1 MALRAYILRSD
12 FSVDSAR
19 PVALETLDALGWKTA
34 SLTGSRD
41 LDQSARSLVHEWGIP
56 LTQEDSVVPL
66 DLKKG
71 ADNPPKVA
79 QILAKIFQF
88 SGAVTFATTVDGAIL
103 LKTGNTHFDLEDVVS
118 KNWIRMELGP
128 GQIFYIPAGAKL
140 RFTFSDQATNMA
152 GLAFIK
158 GGLANAGVVEEKVLD
173 NLTIRGAYLHSVG
186 KI

>member
-12 FSVDSAR
+12 FSIDSTR

-34 SLTGSRD
+34 SLTGSQD
-41 LDQSARSLVHEWGIP
+41 LDQSARNLAQEWGIP

-66 DLKKG
+66 DLNKG

-79 QILAKIFQF
+79 QILAKMFQF
-88 SGAVTFATTVDGAIL
+88 SGAITFATTVDVVIL

-128 GQIFYIPAGAKL
+128 GQIYRVPAGAKS
-140 RFTFSDQATNMA
+140 RFTFSDQKINMT

-158 GGLANAGVVEEKVLD
+158 GGLTNAGVVEEKDLD
-173 NLTIRGAYLHSVG
+173 NLTIRAAYLHSVG